1 VKDFKK
7 KEAIKAKLESLPNA
21 WESYI
26 PPGDNNVADTV

>member
-7 KEAIKAKLESLPNA
+7 KEAIKAKLDSLPQA

-26 PPGDNNVADTV
+26 PPGENNVVDAV